1 VINFFGLVLISS
13 FEDFTSMSLNKDKDK
28 KYLLSD
34 EFKKCCLTIA
44 RTTSRKALSERE
56 EHKIQEIEID

>member
-1 VINFFGLVLISS
+1 
-13 FEDFTSMSLNKDKDK
+13 MSLNKDKDK